1 MSNLVRHICEFTCS
15 PHQSTFINVTATQ
28 INPKNNSESAR
39 DGPSTVAFNYR
50 SLFAEVYVDGIDVH
64 ITEEYMNGTFNSCK
78 SVQFPSSG
86 QLALDLM
93 CGDWGA
99 SRCSPMR
106 WYSFMG
112 DAAGNSFVPFQI
124 NYRPHNSSAEVDGF
138 KPMDPRVVPCSES
151 VDVSFF
157 AQCSLFTLY
166 CLCFVPQGA
175 TPACS
180 CVDCASSCPKPPPP
194 EPVPLKFLI
203 WGLDGYMVV
212 MFFIFLLGSFMFVLG
227 TGCCSSA
234 EAGKSYNVAINP
246 RNIRKEKQLKVSK
259 NSSIAIM
266 KVFFPRFHTPLV
278 SISLVRRKIAIEID
292 FEVFSFLVE

>member
-1 MSNLVRHICEFTCS
+1 MSPPHKSTRRTAVSWVVTTRPKS
-15 PHQSTFINVTATQ
+15 PSI
-28 INPKNNSESAR
+28 
-39 DGPSTVAFNYR
+39 TV
-50 SLFAEVYVDGIDVH
+50 LFAGTYVDGIDVH
-64 ITEEYMNGTFNSCK
+64 ITENYMNGTFNSCK

-124 NYRPHNSSAEVDGF
+124 NYRPHNSSAEVNGF
-138 KPMDPRVVPCSES
+138 TPMDPRVVPCSES
-151 VDVSFF
+151 VDVSPFTPRSSF
-157 AQCSLFTLY
+157 ARDIIAF
-166 CLCFVPQGA
+166 FVPQGT

-194 EPVPLKFLI
+194 EPVPQKFLI

-212 MFFIFLLGSFMFVLG
+212 MFFIFLLGSGMFILG

-234 EAGKSYNVAINP
+234 EAGELYNVAFKRPEHPQGKTI
-246 RNIRKEKQLKVSK
+246 K
-259 NSSIAIM
+259 
-266 KVFFPRFHTPLV
+266 
-278 SISLVRRKIAIEID
+278 
-292 FEVFSFLVE
+292 SF

>member
-151 VDVSFF
+151 VDVSLF
-157 AQCSLFTLY
+157 CSMLVVHALLPLFRPTGSNASMFMRRLR
-166 CLCFVPQGA
+166 LVVPK
-175 TPACS
+175 
-180 CVDCASSCPKPPPP
+180 ASSARTGAAEIPH
-194 EPVPLKFLI
+194 
-203 WGLDGYMVV
+203 
-212 MFFIFLLGSFMFVLG
+212 LG
-227 TGCCSSA
+227 TRRLHGRDVLHFPA
-234 EAGKSYNVAINP
+234 
-246 RNIRKEKQLKVSK
+246 RQL
-259 NSSIAIM
+259 
-266 KVFFPRFHTPLV
+266 H
-278 SISLVRRKIAIEID
+278 VRARHGLLLERR
-292 FEVFSFLVE
+292 SR